1 MRVRKLLVLVSM
13 LTLSFA
19 VALAQHG
26 RSGGGAASG
35 TGSNMGSMGSTMSA
49 DRGSANSTGRGMSD
63 AHMPSTTGS
72 SMAKQSPDTILSNNT
87 KLSGNLERLLP
98 AGTTAQQACS
108 GFKNLGQCVAAIHVS
123 HNLDIP
129 FADLKSK
136 ITGGD
141 SLGKAIEALKPS
153 ANAKAEAKKG
163 QKQAESDLKNSN
175 S

>member
-1 MRVRKLLVLVSM
+1 MRINKLAVLVAT
-13 LTLSFA
+13 LTLAFS
-19 VALAQHG
+19 VAYAQHG
-26 RSGGGAASG
+26 HSGGGGAPAG
-35 TGSNMGSMGSTMSA
+35 AGSSIGSTMSG
-49 DRGSANSTGRGMSD
+49 DHGSSASTGHGMSD
-63 AHMPSTTGS
+63 SHMPSTTGS
-72 SMAKQSPDTILSNNT
+72 SMGKQSPDTILSKNT
-87 KLSGNLERLLP
+87 KLSGNLEKLLP

-141 SLGKAIEALKPS
+141 SLGKSIEALKPS
-153 ANAKAEAKKG
+153 SNAKAEAKKG
-163 QKQAESDLKNSN
+163 QKQAEADLNDSN